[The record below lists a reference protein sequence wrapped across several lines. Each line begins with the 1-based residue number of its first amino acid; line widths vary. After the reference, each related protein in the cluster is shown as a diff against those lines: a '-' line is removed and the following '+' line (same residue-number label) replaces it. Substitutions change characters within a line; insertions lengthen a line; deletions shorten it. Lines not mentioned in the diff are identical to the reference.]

1 MPKRVLFAIA
11 VSRPEKL
18 EELPGALDA
27 AQWMATW
34 AAKADFAA
42 HVITDEKDDVT
53 VERLNAAF
61 MPVLRD
67 ASTTIEHL
75 ILHFVGHGVARDADD
90 QFLLL
95 SKWWTQ
101 PTESIKL
108 SRFTRLLQYDQPER
122 VTLFVDACRSRQS
135 LKTEEIDGS
144 GVLFVSN
151 DEPQEF
157 AEDRFRAA
165 PYGRDAF
172 MVRDSASGRSFCMFS
187 TILLKVLCGGYDD
200 AVTTRNGD
208 RVVAS
213 AQISKALTLHYPKAA
228 GAYGK
233 QVKPSLRPGFL
244 DPDDADTRLPVDCV
258 PPDLPPPP
266 PTEVRRDAF
275 PRPPA
280 PPNADV
286 LAEAR
291 QQEIASGY
299 AAEERPTHYES
310 GSGCAVIGAP
320 VVGASVMPPLVV
332 ESDLERRQRIVVAV
346 SQ

>member
-11 VSRPEKL
+11 RFSRPEKL

-34 AAKADFAA
+34 AAKAVRGTRDHRRERRRHGRAA
-42 HVITDEKDDVT
+42 
-53 VERLNAAF
+53 ERGIHACAPRRFDYDRASDPSLRGPRCCARCGRPVSSPFKVVDAA
-61 MPVLRD
+61 D
-67 ASTTIEHL
+67 
-75 ILHFVGHGVARDADD
+75 
-90 QFLLL
+90 
-95 SKWWTQ
+95 
-101 PTESIKL
+101 ESIKL
-108 SRFTRLLQYDQPER
+108 SRFTRLLQLLQPKR

-228 GAYGK
+228 GAYRK
-233 QVKPSLRPGFL
+233 QVKPVCGLDFWTPTTSTRACRSIAFRPIC
-244 DPDDADTRLPVDCV
+244 RLH
-258 PPDLPPPP
+258 LQ
-266 PTEVRRDAF
+266 
-275 PRPPA
+275 PR
-280 PPNADV
+280 
-286 LAEAR
+286 
-291 QQEIASGY
+291 
-299 AAEERPTHYES
+299 
-310 GSGCAVIGAP
+310 
-320 VVGASVMPPLVV
+320 
-332 ESDLERRQRIVVAV
+332 
-346 SQ
+346 